1 MERAHRNP
9 PDSSSKPGEPIRA
22 IVAAIAGGAQRAQA
36 LVEQAQDS
44 AARHADLNAIAWV
57 DWASAAAEAR
67 ALDDEARSGRLR
79 GPLHGVPVS
88 IKDLYAVR
96 GMPTRAGT
104 RASLPS
110 LGADEATLVTRLRA
124 AGALVFAKTNMHE
137 IALGCTGENEWT
149 GDVCNPFDPARQSG
163 GSSSGSGV
171 AVATGIGL
179 ASIGSDTGGSV
190 RIPAAFCSV
199 VGYKPTYAAIPLD
212 GALPLSFTCDH
223 AGPLARNVDD
233 CALLYEVMAQR
244 RVAHGA
250 VARRPRLHV
259 PGAWLRGRLAA
270 PVRETFERFVSGLR
284 ARGAEIGEAAV
295 PELNDSWAAYTPI
308 VRAEAAWVHRA
319 ALDAGGTGFSALVL
333 PALQAARRMLAVEY
347 VDAMRTRLAISA
359 ALDAALADCDA
370 WILPTSTVLPPLRG
384 QNDVQVEGGTT
395 TVREAVLGQTLP
407 FSLCGVPALSIP
419 LGLVDGLPVGLQ
431 VVARRDGDAGLLA
444 LGRWLDERGEGR
456 SPFSAFTAAPSGS
469 PRPAGSSRR

>member
-1 MERAHRNP
+1 MEPVEARPA
-9 PDSSSKPGEPIRA
+9 DSSARRIGSIRPL
-22 IVAAIAGGAQRAQA
+22 VSAIADGACRAQA
-36 LVEQAQDS
+36 LVEEAQEN
-44 AARHADLNAIAWV
+44 AARRADLNAIAWV
-57 DWASAAAEAR
+57 DWAAAVDEAR
-67 ALDDEARSGRLR
+67 RLDAEARSGRLR
-79 GPLHGVPVS
+79 GPLHGIPVS

-96 GMPTRAGT
+96 GMPTHAGT
-104 RASLPS
+104 RAPLPP
-110 LGADEATLVTRLRA
+110 LGADEATLVTRLRH

-137 IALGCTGENEWT
+137 IALGCSGENEWT

-212 GALPLSFTCDH
+212 GALPLSWTCDH

-233 CALLYEVMAQR
+233 CVLLHEVMAQR
-244 RVAHGA
+244 RVAHGG

-259 PGAWLRGRLAA
+259 PAAWLRGRLA
-270 PVRETFERFVSGLR
+270 PEVRERFERAVAELR
-284 ARGAEIGEAAV
+284 AAGAEIGEANV
-295 PELNDSWAAYTPI
+295 PQLSDSWRAYTPI

-319 ALDAGGTGFSALVL
+319 ALDAGGEGFSSLVL

-347 VDAMRTRLAISA
+347 VDAMQTRAAISQ
-359 ALDAALADCDA
+359 ALDAALAGCDA

-384 QNDVQVEGGTT
+384 QNEVQVEGGTT

-407 FSLCGVPALSIP
+407 FSLCGVPALSVP
-419 LGLVDGLPVGLQ
+419 LALVDGLPVGLQ
-431 VVARRDGDAGLLA
+431 VVARRDGDATLLA
-444 LGRWLDERGEGR
+444 LGQWIEATVR
-456 SPFSAFTAAPSGS
+456 TTT
-469 PRPAGSSRR
+469 

>member
-1 MERAHRNP
+1 MDPGQRDF
-9 PDSSSKPGEPIRA
+9 PDPSSIAVPTLRQT
-22 IVAAIAGGAQRAQA
+22 VAAIAGGTQRAQA
-36 LVEQAQDS
+36 LVEQAQHN
-44 AARHADLNAIAWV
+44 ATRHAELNAIAWV
-57 DWASAAAEAR
+57 DWSAAADEACR
-67 ALDDEARSGRLR
+67 LDDEARSGRLR

-88 IKDLYAVR
+88 IKDLYAVHE
-96 GMPTRAGT
+96 MPTRAGT

-110 LGADEATLVTRLRA
+110 LGSDEAILVARLRR

-149 GDVCNPFDPARQSG
+149 GDVRNPFDPSRQSG
-163 GSSSGSGV
+163 GSSSGAGV

-199 VGYKPTYAAIPLD
+199 IGYKPTYGAIPLG
-212 GALPLSFTCDH
+212 GALPLSWTCDH
-223 AGPLARNVDD
+223 AGPLARSVDD
-233 CALLYEVMAQR
+233 CALLFEVMAQR

-259 PGAWLRGRLAA
+259 PMTWLRGRLA
-270 PVRETFERFVSGLR
+270 PEVRARFELALAQLR
-284 ARGAEIGEAAV
+284 AKGAEIGEVDV
-295 PELNDSWAAYTPI
+295 PQLADAWRAYTSI

-319 ALDAGGTGFSALVL
+319 ALDAGDTGFSSLVR
-333 PALQAARRMLAVEY
+333 PALDAARRMPAVEY
-347 VDAMRTRLAISA
+347 VDAMQARGAISR

-370 WILPTSTVLPPLRG
+370 WIAPTSTVLPPLRG
-384 QNDVQVEGGTT
+384 QHEVQVEGGPT

-431 VVARRDGDAGLLA
+431 IIARRDADASLLA
-444 LGRWLDERGEGR
+444 LAAWLQR
-456 SPFSAFTAAPSGS
+456 SV
-469 PRPAGSSRR
+469 

>member
-1 MERAHRNP
+1 MQSIEADPADASANRHA
-9 PDSSSKPGEPIRA
+9 SIRDL
-22 IVAAIAGGAQRAQA
+22 VAAIADGTGSAQA
-36 LVEQAQDS
+36 LIEQAQEN
-44 AARHADLNAIAWV
+44 ARRYADLNAIAWV
-57 DWASAAAEAR
+57 DWPAALEEAR
-67 ALDDEARSGRLR
+67 VLDAQARSGRLR

-88 IKDLYAVR
+88 IKDLYAVH
-96 GMPTRAGT
+96 GMPTHAGT
-104 RASLPS
+104 RAPLPS
-110 LGADEATLVTRLRA
+110 LGADEATLVARLRD

-137 IALGCTGENEWT
+137 IALGCSGENPWT
-149 GDVCNPFDPARQSG
+149 GDVCNPFDPARQAG

-171 AVATGIGL
+171 AVATGIGV

-199 VGYKPTYAAIPLD
+199 AGYKPTTGAIPLE

-223 AGPLARNVDD
+223 AGPLARSVAD

-259 PGAWLRGRLAA
+259 PAAWLRGRLASR
-270 PVRETFERFVSGLR
+270 VRERFERACAQLR
-284 ARGAEIGEAAV
+284 VLGAEIGEVDV
-295 PELNDSWAAYTPI
+295 PQLNDCWAAYTPI

-319 ALDAGGTGFSALVL
+319 ALDAGGSGFSPLVL
-333 PALQAARRMLAVEY
+333 PALQAARRILAVEY
-347 VDAMRTRLAISA
+347 VDALRARAAIAA

-384 QNDVQVEGGTT
+384 QNDVRVEGGTT

-431 VVARRDGDAGLLA
+431 VVARRDGDASLLA
-444 LGRWLDERGEGR
+444 LGRWMETEVKGEG
-456 SPFSAFTAAPSGS
+456 
-469 PRPAGSSRR
+469 

>member
-1 MERAHRNP
+1 M
-9 PDSSSKPGEPIRA
+9 
-22 IVAAIAGGAQRAQA
+22 AGGGQCAQA
-36 LVEQAQDS
+36 LVEQAQES
-44 AARHADLNAIAWV
+44 AERHVDLNALAWV
-57 DWASAAAEAR
+57 DWTAAAAQAR
-67 ALDDEARSGRLR
+67 VLDDEARSGRLR

-104 RASLPS
+104 RAPLPA
-110 LGADEATLVTRLRA
+110 LGTEEATLVTRLRA

-137 IALGCTGENEWT
+137 IALGCSGENEWT
-149 GDVCNPFDPARQSG
+149 GDVRNPFDPSRQAG
-163 GSSSGSGV
+163 GSSSGSAV
-171 AVATGIGL
+171 AVASGIGL

-199 VGYKPTYAAIPLD
+199 AGFKPTSGAIPLD

-223 AGPLARNVDD
+223 AGPLARHVDD

-259 PGAWLRGRLAA
+259 PGAWMRGRLAA
-270 PVRETFERFVSGLR
+270 PVREAFERCVSELR
-284 ARGAEIGEAAV
+284 ARGAEIGEAVV

-319 ALDAGGTGFSALVL
+319 ALDAGGAGFSPLVL
-333 PALQAARRMLAVEY
+333 PALQAARRVLAVEY
-347 VDAMRTRLAISA
+347 VDAMRTRIAIAA

-384 QNDVQVEGGTT
+384 QNDVQVETGTT

-419 LGLVDGLPVGLQ
+419 LGFVDGLPVGLQ

-444 LGRWLDERGEGR
+444 LGRWLEARE
-456 SPFSAFTAAPSGS
+456 PAPAFSAVPSGS

>member
-1 MERAHRNP
+1 MQSVERNSADPSASRPESIRNL
-9 PDSSSKPGEPIRA
+9 
-22 IVAAIAGGAQRAQA
+22 VAAIAQGTRSAQA
-36 LVEQAQDS
+36 LVEQARDN
-44 AARHADLNAIAWV
+44 AALHAGLNAIAWV
-57 DWASAAAEAR
+57 DWSAAVDQAR
-67 ALDDEARSGRLR
+67 VLDEEARSGRLR

-96 GMPTRAGT
+96 GMPARAGT
-104 RASLPS
+104 RAPLPS
-110 LGADEATLVTRLRA
+110 LGTDEATLVARLRA

-137 IALGCTGENEWT
+137 IALGCSGENEWT

-171 AVATGIGL
+171 AVATGIGV

-199 VGYKPTYAAIPLD
+199 VGFKPTSGAIPLD

-223 AGPLARNVDD
+223 AGPLARSVDD

-250 VARRPRLHV
+250 AARRPRLHV
-259 PGAWLRGRLAA
+259 PAEWLRGRLAP
-270 PVRETFERFVSGLR
+270 PVRECFERAVAELR
-284 ARGAEIGEAAV
+284 GHGAEIAEV
-295 PELNDSWAAYTPI
+295 RLPQLKDSWAAYTPI

-319 ALDAGGTGFSALVL
+319 ALDAGGEGFSPLVL
-333 PALQAARRMLAVEY
+333 PALQAARRILAVEY
-347 VDAMRTRLAISA
+347 VDALRTRAAIAA

-384 QNDVQVEGGTT
+384 QNDVEVEGGTT

-407 FSLCGVPALSIP
+407 FSLCGVPALAVP
-419 LGLVDGLPVGLQ
+419 LAFVDGLPVGLQ
-431 VVARRDGDAGLLA
+431 LVARRDGDASLLA
-444 LGRWLDERGEGR
+444 LGQWVERFF
-456 SPFSAFTAAPSGS
+456 PAFTAAPSVS
-469 PRPAGSSRR
+469 PHPAGSSRR